1 MDIWE
6 KMYEEAKKLYNL
18 QRYHPLCTLIML

>member
-1 MDIWE
+1 MDTWE

-18 QRYHPLCTLIML
+18 QRNHSLFTQLML